1 MENVVSR
8 TSDEEFVHLALEK
21 YRRGEV
27 GMRGA
32 ADIAGLSI
40 AEMMTEANER
50 DVRQNYDETDLESD
64 VASLSSLDAE

>member
-8 TSDEEFVHLALEK
+8 KSDEELVRFALAK
-21 YRRGEV
+21 YRHGEV

-64 VASLSSLDAE
+64 VANLGNRT